1 MTNAEKL
8 RGVVAL
14 ATISFVSSS
23 CSMPKRLPALDVTG
37 CGPIKWGMTL
47 EQAKMVLGSNAR
59 IEKDPKSGRRLE
71 SVTITIRRTQFS
83 GFPSP
88 QPQPHPTTPLH
99 LSFLHGHPT

>member
-71 SVTITIRRTQFS
+71 SVTITIGRTEFS
-83 GFPSP
+83 GFASTEPEF
-88 QPQPHPTTPLH
+88 H
-99 LSFLHGHPT
+99 LIRGVHLLY